1 MFAFDKVFGMFTK
14 LSLINEGQAK
24 LKKHCRIV
32 AQEDLRPGPS
42 FRSSLN
48 VKLKVSFLH
57 FLAGFRKLT
66 ERPTT

>member
-42 FRSSLN
+42 FRSSKSELFTFPGG
-48 VKLKVSFLH
+48 V
-57 FLAGFRKLT
+57 
-66 ERPTT
+66 P

>member
-14 LSLINEGQAK
+14 LSLINEGKAK

-32 AQEDLRPGPS
+32 GQEDLRPGLS

-48 VKLKVSFLH
+48 RKLKVSFLH
-57 FLAGFRKLT
+57 LLVFRKLN
-66 ERPTT
+66 ERATT